1 MWCRYAIANLDVIVC
16 KYLCDIGIHVIT
28 QMTKNYVKQVES
40 WNLPCYGKV
49 IFSRKICCM
58 QLFLLDKKGTY
69 PFHLPKQTTSRKQ
82 QQQADKVHLSETQVE
97 HKECA

>member
-40 WNLPCYGKV
+40 WNLPCN
-49 IFSRKICCM
+49 I
-58 QLFLLDKKGTY
+58 Q
-69 PFHLPKQTTSRKQ
+69 
-82 QQQADKVHLSETQVE
+82 
-97 HKECA
+97 